1 MTCWRCETHSFLG
14 HINDIAIYFVQAH
27 HITQI
32 EHHTVHIFHVMYVE
46 IRAFYF
52 GTMGM
57 LSVIFLRGGI
67 PSSSLKDRQ
76 EALGVLLGVLTLFVL
91 GRLVSYVVDGPASLA
106 YSDVMWGAEAGGAC
120 AAAALLLYGTHEH
133 MA

>member
-1 MTCWRCETHSFLG
+1 
-14 HINDIAIYFVQAH
+14 
-27 HITQI
+27 
-32 EHHTVHIFHVMYVE
+32 MYVE